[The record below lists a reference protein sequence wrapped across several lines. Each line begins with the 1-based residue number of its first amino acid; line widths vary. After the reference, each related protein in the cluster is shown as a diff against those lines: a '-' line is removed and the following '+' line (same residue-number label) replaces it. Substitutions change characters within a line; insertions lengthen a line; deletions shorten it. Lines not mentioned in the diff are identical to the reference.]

1 MHVLARMQPGE
12 ADECRQITVELAVAA
27 ATDYVL
33 VPALARAGQESSFWL
48 SAACGDSASAARCLS
63 LEVLV
68 TPTGPSWRQAVDS
81 GLMAKK
87 TLATPRALP
96 PRTPQLRMPAT
107 AELQRALCRDGAEL
121 GSLSLEEVDSALA
134 QLFPAVNCKPALT
147 RAFRALADSGEG
159 VELREGDF
167 GRLLEYPLSPFTVV
181 FQTSQTQPGV
191 TIRRRFF

>member
-1 MHVLARMQPGE
+1 MG
-12 ADECRQITVELAVAA
+12 CSS
-27 ATDYVL
+27 
-33 VPALARAGQESSFWL
+33 QESSFWL

-87 TLATPRALP
+87 TLALPRALP

-121 GSLSLEEVDSALA
+121 GSLSLEEVDSALD

-147 RAFRALADSGEG
+147 RAFRALAESGEG

-167 GRLLEYPLSPFTVV
+167 GRLLEYPLSPFPVV
-181 FQTSQTQPGV
+181 FSNITHATGRYHHTALVLLSRAEYRTVYGLFPYNP
-191 TIRRRFF
+191 